1 MATKKAKYT
10 PPKTITSKLSPY
22 ELYDLSVN
30 KRVETKT
37 ELKKM
42 CKMSQRYHLVNYSG
56 KTLAT
61 ATSIDKA
68 IQIANRLNGWG
79 IDCIIDQK
87 DLVAWDF
94 HVRIF
99 GAGHAIYD
107 SATRRY

>member
-1 MATKKAKYT
+1 MATKKAKY
-10 PPKTITSKLSPY
+10 PLPKTITSKLSPY

-42 CKMSQRYHLVNYSG
+42 CRMSQRYHLVNYSG

-61 ATSIDKA
+61 ATSIEKA
-68 IQIANRLNGWG
+68 IQTANRIYGWG
-79 IDCIIDQK
+79 TDCIIDQK
-87 DLVAWDF
+87 NLVAWDL
-94 HVRIF
+94 HARIF

>member
-1 MATKKAKYT
+1 MATKKAECSL
-10 PPKTITSKLSPY
+10 PKTIVSKLSPY

-61 ATSIDKA
+61 ATSIEKA

-87 DLVAWDF
+87 VLVAWDL
-94 HVRIF
+94 HARVF
-99 GAGHAIYD
+99 GAGHGIYY